1 MELLHIVV
9 LAIIQG
15 ITEFLPISSS
25 GHLIL
30 PKELL
35 GWPEQGLAFDVAV
48 HVGTLV
54 AVVTYFRQD
63 IINIVSSWVL
73 SLTGSSLTQ
82 VQTENSRIAWYIAL
96 ATIPAGIAGLLF
108 DSFIEANLRTTL
120 VIATTTILFGIL
132 LGVADRGANTKTKDL
147 AQMTITIALIIGCAQ
162 ALALIP
168 GTSRSGITITAALFC
183 GFAREPAARFSFL
196 LSIPIILLSGGYKT
210 VQLLGLPSVNW
221 GDLVLGIFLSAI
233 SAYICI
239 HYFLKFISRIGMM
252 PFVIY
257 RLVLGGLLLLWAFA

>member
-1 MELLHIVV
+1 MDTLQIIV
-9 LAIIQG
+9 LALIQG

-30 PKELL
+30 PQGLL

-54 AVVTYFRQD
+54 AVLSYFRQD
-63 IINIVSSWVL
+63 IFNITKDWSL
-73 SLTGSSLTQ
+73 SLVGHGQTQ
-82 VQTENSRIAWYIAL
+82 NSQLAWYIAL

-108 DSFIEANLRTTL
+108 DDFIEAHLRTTI
-120 VIATTTILFGIL
+120 VIAITTIIFGLL
-132 LGVADRGANTKTKDL
+132 LGWADSSLDKRTKDL
-147 AQMTITIALIIGCAQ
+147 RDMTIKIALIIGCAQ

-183 GFAREPAARFSFL
+183 GLHREASARFSFL
-196 LSIPIILLSGGYKT
+196 LAIPIILLSGGYKT
-210 VQLLGLPSVNW
+210 LELLGAESVNW
-221 GDLVLGIFLSAI
+221 WDLFLGALLSAV
-233 SAYICI
+233 SAFLCI
-239 HYFLKFISRIGMM
+239 HYFLKFINRIGMM

-257 RLVLGGLLLLWAFA
+257 RLVLGAFLLVWVFI